1 MGRLNAFAHT
11 SQLKGLPSLCIR
23 MCDFKCCSRPKL
35 LPQTSQVIDVA
46 STDTLSYSVSD
57 VDDSSVSPIQVIN
70 ATSSSPST
78 VNNLSMTNFTEN
90 SITLNTTLTAETE
103 LITITDFTA
112 TTLLTTIRESNVLN
126 NASVTVSPS
135 NDIVSNILSSTD
147 MVSLFPSTD
156 LDTGTDLYGSESIYD
171 THSNVLSASENAN
184 SSGNVSTVM
193 VESSGDIMPSVSFT
207 AVSNNMTLTVIATIS
222 DTSASDKNTVI
233 PTIETSSISQTIV
246 EPSYTIFPTVT
257 SITQTLNENSS
268 QLHTTEYRST
278 QTDFPKPLT
287 TLTSFEMNSTLSF
300 PLTTFTMQTTSTLQ
314 GESFET
320 RFSSATH
327 SFTITDT
334 VTHSV
339 ISSTNISSSLSTSI
353 APSISTNISTSLPTS
368 VSASLSASISASLP
382 TSISASLPTSISA
395 SLSASITAS
404 STSFISST
412 DISSSKTS
420 VIPTA
425 SSSVINT
432 STESTTQIIQN
443 EDQQSQPLPAIIGG
457 VIGFVL
463 TVVLIG
469 SVTLYLWRRQLS
481 CFSGK
486 PMRKSNNGEDN
497 VAFVEEELADVRRSR
512 PVKLSDMGSH
522 FEQLSADSNL
532 LFSQD
537 FQDLNILSPEF
548 PTTDAELQETR
559 LKNRYTNILPYF
571 CVYTTQLFSSSEFMN
586 IAISYI
592 TIHTAKKTSNE
603 NYYMCFYDICLS
615 ILVDKTRVKLLPF
628 EDEPGSDYINA
639 NYALG
644 FTSARE
650 YIAAQGPLASTIN
663 DFWRMIWEQ
672 NASIIVMLTQCV
684 ERGRKK
690 CEHYWPMLN
699 ESLYYGDIV
708 VQLDS
713 ESHLP
718 DFILRTFSLR
728 VGDLERKVRHYYYLL
743 WPDMGTPACTDYMI
757 RFVSTIRC
765 DVRPDMTGPIV
776 VHCSAGVGRTGT
788 FITLDTLIRKIQNG
802 DDSIDIFGQILQ
814 LRHCRLNM
822 VQTESQYIYIHEC
835 IRDFM
840 RPVAESVN
848 GHDTEQLYEN
858 TSMF

>member
-1 MGRLNAFAHT
+1 MSKLSVHVNVYMDYLLYIYIF
-11 SQLKGLPSLCIR
+11 SLMFIG
-23 MCDFKCCSRPKL
+23 
-35 LPQTSQVIDVA
+35 VA
-46 STDTLSYSVSD
+46 SKDTLSYSVSD
-57 VDDSSVSPIQVIN
+57 VDDSSVSPIQFNN
-70 ATSSSPST
+70 ATSSSQSK
-78 VNNLSMTNFTEN
+78 VENLSMTEN
-90 SITLNTTLTAETE
+90 TINATLTTATE
-103 LITITDFTA
+103 SITITDFT
-112 TTLLTTIRESNVLN
+112 TTALLTTIHESNVLN
-126 NASVTVSPS
+126 NASLTVSPS
-135 NDIVSNILSSTD
+135 NGIVSNFLSSTD
-147 MVSLFPSTD
+147 AVSLFPSTD
-156 LDTGTDLYGSESIYD
+156 LETGSDLYGSESIYD
-171 THSNVLSASENAN
+171 TNIYLPSASENDN
-184 SSGNVSTVM
+184 YSVTVSTVT
-193 VESSGDIMPSVSFT
+193 VEANVSLTSENQMPSVFLT
-207 AVSNNMTLTVIATIS
+207 AFLSNITSTVTATIS
-222 DTSASDKNTVI
+222 ETSDTNTVI
-233 PTIETSSISQTIV
+233 PTIESSSITKTIV
-246 EPSYTIFPTVT
+246 EPSSTVDSLPTVT
-257 SITQTLNENSS
+257 SITQTLNDNSS
-268 QLHTTEYRST
+268 QLHTTEYQST
-278 QTDFPKPLT
+278 QTDFPKPLIT
-287 TLTSFEMNSTLSF
+287 TTSTEMDSTLSF
-300 PLTTFTMQTTSTLQ
+300 PVTTFTMQTTSTLQ
-314 GESFET
+314 GDSFET
-320 RFSSATH
+320 IFSSATH

-334 VTHSV
+334 VSPETNTNSV
-339 ISSTNISSSLSTSI
+339 ISSTNISAPITTSI
-353 APSISTNISTSLPTS
+353 AASMATN
-368 VSASLSASISASLP
+368 ISASLP

-395 SLSASITAS
+395 SLSASISAS
-404 STSFISST
+404 STIFMSST

-420 VIPTA
+420 VLPTA
-425 SSSVINT
+425 SSSTII
-432 STESTTQIIQN
+432 STESTTQMIKN

-463 TVVLIG
+463 TIVLIS
-469 SVTLYLWRRQLS
+469 SVMLYLWRRQLS

-486 PMRKSNNGEDN
+486 PMRKSTNGEDN
-497 VAFVEEELADVRRSR
+497 VAFVEEELADVRRNR
-512 PVKLSDMGSH
+512 PVKLSDMSSH

-532 LFSQD
+532 LFSQE
-537 FQDLNILSPEF
+537 FQDLNMLSPEF

-559 LKNRYTNILPYF
+559 LKNRYTNILPF
-571 CVYTTQLFSSSEFMN
+571 
-586 IAISYI
+586 
-592 TIHTAKKTSNE
+592 
-603 NYYMCFYDICLS
+603 
-615 ILVDKTRVKLLPF
+615 DKTRVKLLPF

-690 CEHYWPMLN
+690 CEQYWPMLN

-743 WPDMGTPACTDYMI
+743 WPDMGTPACTNYMI

-802 DDSIDIFGQILQ
+802 DDSIDIFRHILQ

-848 GHDTEQLYEN
+848 GHNTEQLYEN

>member
-1 MGRLNAFAHT
+1 FIG
-11 SQLKGLPSLCIR
+11 
-23 MCDFKCCSRPKL
+23 
-35 LPQTSQVIDVA
+35 VA
-46 STDTLSYSVSD
+46 SNDTLSYSVSD
-57 VDDSSVSPIQVIN
+57 VDDSSVSPIQVNN
-70 ATSSSPST
+70 ATSSSQSK
-78 VNNLSMTNFTEN
+78 VDNLSMTEN
-90 SITLNTTLTAETE
+90 TINATLTTATE
-103 LITITDFTA
+103 SITITDFT
-112 TTLLTTIRESNVLN
+112 TTALLTTIHESNVLN
-126 NASVTVSPS
+126 NASLTVSPS
-135 NDIVSNILSSTD
+135 NGIVSNFLSSTD
-147 MVSLFPSTD
+147 VVSLFPSTD
-156 LDTGTDLYGSESIYD
+156 LETGSDLYGSESIYD
-171 THSNVLSASENAN
+171 TNIYLPSASENDN
-184 SSGNVSTVM
+184 YSVTVSTVT
-193 VESSGDIMPSVSFT
+193 VEANVSLTSENQMPSVSLT
-207 AVSNNMTLTVIATIS
+207 AFISNITSTVTATIS
-222 DTSASDKNTVI
+222 ETSDTNTVI
-233 PTIETSSISQTIV
+233 PTIESSSITKTIV
-246 EPSYTIFPTVT
+246 EPSSTVDSLPTVT
-257 SITQTLNENSS
+257 SITQTLNDNSS
-268 QLHTTEYRST
+268 QLHTTEYQST

-287 TLTSFEMNSTLSF
+287 TTSTEMDSTLSF
-300 PLTTFTMQTTSTLQ
+300 PVTTFTMQTTSTLQ
-314 GESFET
+314 GDSFET
-320 RFSSATH
+320 IFSSATH

-334 VTHSV
+334 VSPETNTNSV
-339 ISSTNISSSLSTSI
+339 ISSTNISAPITTSI
-353 APSISTNISTSLPTS
+353 AASMSTN
-368 VSASLSASISASLP
+368 ISASLP

-395 SLSASITAS
+395 SLSASISAS
-404 STSFISST
+404 STIFMSST

-420 VIPTA
+420 VLPTA
-425 SSSVINT
+425 SSSTII
-432 STESTTQIIQN
+432 STESTTQMISEYYSMQH
-443 EDQQSQPLPAIIGG
+443 D
-457 VIGFVL
+457 
-463 TVVLIG
+463 LIHI
-469 SVTLYLWRRQLS
+469 S

-486 PMRKSNNGEDN
+486 PMRKSTNGEDN
-497 VAFVEEELADVRRSR
+497 VAFVEEELADERRNR
-512 PVKLSDMGSH
+512 PVKLSDMSSH

-532 LFSQD
+532 LFSQE
-537 FQDLNILSPEF
+537 FQDLDMLSPEF

-559 LKNRYTNILPYF
+559 LKNRYTNILPF
-571 CVYTTQLFSSSEFMN
+571 
-586 IAISYI
+586 
-592 TIHTAKKTSNE
+592 
-603 NYYMCFYDICLS
+603 
-615 ILVDKTRVKLLPF
+615 DKTRVKLLPF

-743 WPDMGTPACTDYMI
+743 WPDMGTPACTNYMI

-788 FITLDTLIRKIQNG
+788 FITLDTLIRNIQNG

-848 GHDTEQLYEN
+848 GHDTERESFNYV
-858 TSMF
+858 S

>member
-1 MGRLNAFAHT
+1 MCQRDNNPTIEQTTAEGR
-11 SQLKGLPSLCIR
+11 Q
-23 MCDFKCCSRPKL
+23 
-35 LPQTSQVIDVA
+35 QVIGVHLA
-46 STDTLSYSVSD
+46 STDTLSYSVTD
-57 VDDSSVSPIQVIN
+57 LDDSSVSTIQVIN

-78 VNNLSMTNFTEN
+78 VDNLSRTEN
-90 SITLNTTLTAETE
+90 TINATLSTATE
-103 LITITDFTA
+103 SITITDFTKTA
-112 TTLLTTIRESNVLN
+112 LLTTMHEPTVLN
-126 NASVTVSPS
+126 NASFTISLS
-135 NDIVSNILSSTD
+135 NGFVSNFVSSTD

-156 LDTGTDLYGSESIYD
+156 LETGTDLYGSESIYD
-171 THSNVLSASENAN
+171 TNSYLPSASKNDN
-184 SSGNVSTVM
+184 SSVTVSTVT
-193 VESSGDIMPSVSFT
+193 VEANVSLTNEIQMPSVS
-207 AVSNNMTLTVIATIS
+207 LTVGIGNITSTFSETS
-222 DTSASDKNTVI
+222 DTNTVI
-233 PTIETSSISQTIV
+233 PTIESSSITRTIL
-246 EPSYTIFPTVT
+246 EPSYTVDSLPTVT
-257 SITQTLNENSS
+257 STELFNDNSS
-268 QLHTTEYRST
+268 QLHTTNYQST

-287 TLTSFEMNSTLSF
+287 TTTSIEMNSTLSF

-314 GESFET
+314 GDSFET
-320 RFSSATH
+320 IFSSATH

-334 VTHSV
+334 VIPETNTNSV
-339 ISSTNISSSLSTSI
+339 ISSTNISAPITTSI
-353 APSISTNISTSLPTS
+353 AASMSTN
-368 VSASLSASISASLP
+368 ISASLP
-382 TSISASLPTSISA
+382 TSISASLLTSISA
-395 SLSASITAS
+395 SLSASISAS
-404 STSFISST
+404 STIFMSSN

-420 VIPTA
+420 VLPTA
-425 SSSVINT
+425 SSSTII
-432 STESTTQIIQN
+432 STESTTQMFKN

-463 TVVLIG
+463 TIVLIS

-486 PMRKSNNGEDN
+486 PMRKSTNGEDN
-497 VAFVEEELADVRRSR
+497 VAFVEEELADVRRNR
-512 PVKLSDMGSH
+512 PVKLSDMSSH

-532 LFSQD
+532 LFSQE
-537 FQDLNILSPEF
+537 FQDLDILSPEF

-559 LKNRYTNILPYF
+559 LKNRYTNILPF
-571 CVYTTQLFSSSEFMN
+571 
-586 IAISYI
+586 
-592 TIHTAKKTSNE
+592 
-603 NYYMCFYDICLS
+603 
-615 ILVDKTRVKLLPF
+615 DKTRVKLLPF

-743 WPDMGTPACTDYMI
+743 WPDMGTPACTNYMI

-788 FITLDTLIRKIQNG
+788 FITLDTLIRNIQNG